1 MTKIEAIHSMFKGNK
16 VTHEHFS
23 SDEWMTMKDGKILLE
38 DGVICTIGEFF
49 YYRQGSSW
57 NDGYSLWGE

>member
-16 VTHEHFS
+16 VTHKHFN
-23 SDEWMTMKDGKILLE
+23 SDEWMTIKDGKILLE

-49 YYRQGSSW
+49 
-57 NDGYSLWGE
+57 